1 MNGSQRPRRSAPRR
15 SFVGLLDSDDS
26 DFEVQDVVMTS
37 APSLSKRS
45 RRALSDSDEDFS
57 SREESSIR
65 TTPNSDK
72 AVFVDVPVA
81 STSRLTEEKRVKVGA
96 STTFCL

>member
-45 RRALSDSDEDFS
+45 RRTLSDSDEDFS

-81 STSRLTEEKRVKVGA
+81 STSRLAEEKRVKVGA
-96 STTFCL
+96 STTVCP